1 MSFSSLTWTL
11 PMDRE
16 PATEASAC
24 EGDVVRVLARC
35 RAGGR
40 TSVLFVEP
48 GPAEA
53 GLLRRVREEGAR
65 VTVLCAQGGQLEAL
79 ENGADFVMD
88 PRRTDP
94 TWYRGAWSVIVDP
107 GRRFGFRRAGPSLA
121 RQGAYV
127 TAAPSAGDRLRGLA
141 SRLARG
147 PRLAAV
153 R

>member
-1 MSFSSLTWTL
+1 MGFSSLTWTL
-11 PMDRE
+11 PADQESTESSARE
-16 PATEASAC
+16 RN
-24 EGDVVRVLARC
+24 VVRALARC
-35 RAGGR
+35 RIAGR

-53 GLLRRVREEGAR
+53 GLLRRVRAAGAS
-65 VTVLCAQGGQLEAL
+65 VTVLCVEGRQLEAR

-107 GRRFGFRRAGPSLA
+107 ERRFGFRRARPSLA
-121 RQGAYV
+121 RHGAYV
-127 TAAPSAGDRLRGLA
+127 TGSPSAGDRLRALA
-141 SRLARG
+141 SRVARG
-147 PRLAAV
+147 PRLAAA

>member
-1 MSFSSLTWTL
+1 MGIPSLTWTL
-11 PMDRE
+11 PTHRGSRTEVGARE
-16 PATEASAC
+16 R
-24 EGDVVRVLARC
+24 DVVRALVRC
-35 RAGGR
+35 RAAGR

-53 GLLRRVREEGAR
+53 GLVTRVRAAGAC
-65 VTVLCAQGGQLEAL
+65 VTVLCAEGRRLEAL

-107 GRRFGFRRAGPSLA
+107 GRRFGFRRARPSLA
-121 RQGAYV
+121 RDGAYV
-127 TAAPSAGDRLRGLA
+127 TASPSAGDRLRALA
-141 SRLARG
+141 SRVSRG
-147 PRLAAV
+147 PRLAAA

>member
-1 MSFSSLTWTL
+1 MGFSSLTWTL
-11 PMDRE
+11 PADHASETEGSERE
-16 PATEASAC
+16 
-24 EGDVVRVLARC
+24 VVRALARC
-35 RAGGR
+35 RAAGP

-65 VTVLCAQGGQLEAL
+65 VTVLCAEGRQLEAL

-107 GRRFGFRRAGPSLA
+107 GRRFGFRRARPSLA
-121 RQGAYV
+121 RHGAYV
-127 TAAPSAGDRLRGLA
+127 TASPSAGDRLRALA
-141 SRLARG
+141 SRVARG
-147 PRLAAV
+147 PRLAAA